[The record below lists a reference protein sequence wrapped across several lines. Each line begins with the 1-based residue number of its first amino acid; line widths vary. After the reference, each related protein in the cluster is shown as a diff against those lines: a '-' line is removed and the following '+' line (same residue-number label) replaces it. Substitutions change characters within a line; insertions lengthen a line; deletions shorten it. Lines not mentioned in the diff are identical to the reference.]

1 MNEKKAVKIS
11 DYTRLKNTPGGVTMD
26 TDIGAFVVAK
36 ILEQTGN
43 DKALKVFETLR
54 KISNKIDDNILAH

>member
-11 DYTRLKNTPGGVTMD
+11 DYTRLKNTPGGVTLD
-26 TDIGAFVVAK
+26 TGIGAFVVAK

-43 DKALKVFETLR
+43 EKALKAFETLR
-54 KISNKIDDNILAH
+54 KYADLIDDNILAH